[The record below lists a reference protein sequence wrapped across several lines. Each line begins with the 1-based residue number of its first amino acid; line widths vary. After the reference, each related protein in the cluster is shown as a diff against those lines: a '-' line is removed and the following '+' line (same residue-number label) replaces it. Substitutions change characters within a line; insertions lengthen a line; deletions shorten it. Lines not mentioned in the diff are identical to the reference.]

1 MKSIKLTIVGY
12 LFEGVIYQTKQA
24 WLIAKAKAEK
34 VKNHKFFAKLLK
46 SIIVTDKV
54 QEAKD
59 KLKKLGYSFSRYVE
73 LIKAKAKA
81 KEFFIYLPKKERVLL
96 CD

>member
-1 MKSIKLTIVGY
+1 MRPIKLTIVGY
-12 LFEGVIYQTKQA
+12 LFDGVIYQTKQA

-34 VKNHKFFAKLLK
+34 AKNHKFFAKLLK
-46 SIIVTDKV
+46 SIIVSDKV

-59 KLKKLGYSFSRYVE
+59 KIKKLGYSFARYIE
-73 LIKAKAKA
+73 LIKAKAQA
-81 KEFFIYLPKKERVLL
+81 KEFFIYLPKNERVLL